1 MKFKSKIFPILGL
14 FILLAFLEISAA
26 QERLYL
32 NSSILSRYKT
42 ISAGEV
48 ILVNTEIILSREE
61 TETPVDIAIEYAIYD
76 SKGSFLYKIKET
88 KSLFLRMT
96 TVKEVEI
103 PLNAEKG
110 SYSLVVKADYKDVT
124 ATSSDEF
131 EIIEGPIYIP
141 RFYTYIIIGIILLIL
156 LIFTFSLYYQY
167 RKFKYMEKLVKK
179 VSERDLIMRW
189 KWF

>member
-179 VSERDLIMRW
+179 VSERDLIMR
-189 KWF
+189 